1 MDQGQCL
8 CTIETQQERTLREFA
23 EKCWRQD
30 HFADVELPSQQHL
43 QYHRCHTNER
53 ALRWWSASGTPSSSR
68 VGQFMPAIHSRCVGC
83 AVLCWVF
90 GNGLAPPVCGVCC
103 GNGLALFLP
112 HRSGTLTTRS
122 SPSHASAMGFQ
133 GLRAYG
139 FDELWDMYVPKEYQ
153 DSVIFAGQMWLMV
166 WWTVGVGLLVHKMF
180 FDTSPPR
187 TKKTGWDKPK
197 KRRPKAQ

>member
-1 MDQGQCL
+1 
-8 CTIETQQERTLREFA
+8 
-23 EKCWRQD
+23 
-30 HFADVELPSQQHL
+30 
-43 QYHRCHTNER
+43 
-53 ALRWWSASGTPSSSR
+53 
-68 VGQFMPAIHSRCVGC
+68 
-83 AVLCWVF
+83 
-90 GNGLAPPVCGVCC
+90 
-103 GNGLALFLP
+103 
-112 HRSGTLTTRS
+112 
-122 SPSHASAMGFQ
+122 MGFQ

>member
-1 MDQGQCL
+1 MVECQRNAILLACWAVYAGN
-8 CTIETQQERTLREFA
+8 TQSMR
-23 EKCWRQD
+23 
-30 HFADVELPSQQHL
+30 
-43 QYHRCHTNER
+43 
-53 ALRWWSASGTPSSSR
+53 R
-68 VGQFMPAIHSRCVGC
+68 VRC
-83 AVLCWVF
+83 AVLGF
-90 GNGLAPPVCGVCC
+90 GNGLAAPVCGVCC

-180 FDTSPPR
+180 FDT
-187 TKKTGWDKPK
+187 
-197 KRRPKAQ
+197 

>member
-1 MDQGQCL
+1 MVECQRNAILLACWAVYAGN
-8 CTIETQQERTLREFA
+8 TQSMR
-23 EKCWRQD
+23 
-30 HFADVELPSQQHL
+30 
-43 QYHRCHTNER
+43 
-53 ALRWWSASGTPSSSR
+53 R
-68 VGQFMPAIHSRCVGC
+68 VRC
-83 AVLCWVF
+83 AVLGFWQRPR
-90 GNGLAPPVCGVCC
+90 LACGVCC

-122 SPSHASAMGFQ
+122 SPSHASAEGCP

-139 FDELWDMYVPKEYQ
+139 FAALWDRYVPKEYQ